1 MRSMPLVRFVTLFAL
16 VAVVP
21 LAATSFARA
30 ESAPADVGAYL
41 QAGAALKLAFAGR
54 HGVVHQNVPGCIDGL
69 ELRPERSKPFD
80 AGRLRNRVHDD
91 GLAYATDDSVIITT
105 VLLSRHEITI
115 LLGIG
120 GYDPSHLNDSPD
132 RIFPGRQYYLEWQIA
147 WLNQAAGTP
156 TDVSGQWS
164 LTQLTKEAAETRR
177 RELENQRGELIKAR
191 EDAEANSLQMARQ
204 RIARVSG
211 ARIRLLYEHDIPLRD
226 LDERSLRTLLE
237 PYLSLAD

>member
-1 MRSMPLVRFVTLFAL
+1 MRSMPLVRLVTMFAL
-16 VAVVP
+16 
-21 LAATSFARA
+21 ATAPFAGVRSARA
-30 ESAPADVGAYL
+30 ADATPPNVGAYL
-41 QAGAALKLAFAGR
+41 QAGAALKQAFAGR
-54 HGVVHQNVPGCIDGL
+54 HGVVHQNLPGCIDGL

-80 AGRLRNRVHDD
+80 AGRLRNRVFED
-91 GLAYATDDSVIITT
+91 GTAYAAEDSVIITT

-120 GYDPSHLNDSPD
+120 GYDPTHLGDSPD

-156 TDVSGQWS
+156 TDVYGPWGFM
-164 LTQLTKEAAETRR
+164 QLTKEAADTRR
-177 RELENQRGELIKAR
+177 RELENQRSELIKAR
-191 EDAEANSLQMARQ
+191 EDAEANSLQMARH